1 MVVHI
6 MVQYLCGRCSMLLQS
21 LLLAA
26 YGNTRKEEVAS
37 VRVFSITK
45 MQSLRCVKL
54 LTRFPTE
61 VQIYKL
67 QETQD
72 CICVWDIN
80 ATCAKRIHR
89 GIGEMINL
97 DSQPFSVVLNID
109 KSNRY

>member
-1 MVVHI
+1 
-6 MVQYLCGRCSMLLQS
+6 MLLQS

-37 VRVFSITK
+37 VGVFSITK
-45 MQSLRCVKL
+45 MQSLQRVKL

-67 QETQD
+67 EETKD

-80 ATCAKRIHR
+80 DTCTKRIHR
-89 GIGEMINL
+89 RIGEMIVL
-97 DSQPFSVVLNID
+97 DSHLFSVVLNIS